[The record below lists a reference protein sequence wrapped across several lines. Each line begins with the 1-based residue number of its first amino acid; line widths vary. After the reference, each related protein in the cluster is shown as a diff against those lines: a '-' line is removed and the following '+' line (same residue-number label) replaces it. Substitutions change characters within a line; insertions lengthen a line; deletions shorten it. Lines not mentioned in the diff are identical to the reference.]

1 MENKTFLIGN
11 LALNQPCSLSE
22 QCSGSPYASCLGGM
36 CSCIVGYTA
45 ENSNDC
51 VQSMPSV
58 SK

>member
-1 MENKTFLIGN
+1 MEKKPFLIGN